1 MSRAYH
7 INKSGTW
14 PNEVYA
20 VAISANVIDP
30 NLGFLPAENMFRFF
44 NDPLLSINYL
54 ANYDY
59 RSADTVFDGLGL
71 SQLNTYNNTLLVWNL
86 SAERRRFNIG
96 NTFNSFSINTL
107 PGTPI
112 VGRNTYYNYLLY
124 PNRLILKPTGKPTWN
139 GSNWVLNTQT
149 QLLRDSTYFYNVS
162 TVDRDAANQHE
173 AFLLTPPTTDNIP
186 SNANYS
192 IVYNLCSV
200 RTRVDNPVI
209 TFDSVT
215 NPFYYT
221 TILESTPSTDRCK
234 IRPDSTFISYAVNF
248 YAKGDNQVVS
258 QYSIGQAR
266 PDSNSSTLPTFK
278 SGYIMNYNPAG
289 SNPNLQAF
297 QLLQIKEDGTATP
310 TLDDIRYCV
319 LSGVFDLQNS
329 TFRYFAKNYQLSN
342 QSIVNVVTGIPGTSI
357 GLSYIA
363 DCPTMQFSQERW
375 QDTITSVSTPLGVPV
390 ATNVLP
396 SSVTWT
402 TKYPPHY
409 YSFKAHLTG
418 SNEPV
423 SLSTLE
429 TGSLTFYLFSSAIS
443 AAYTQFNYT
452 TAVTLSTYIVSDFNF
467 IQYDLSSTGQNDYIK
482 FTPINTPSVVLSS
495 IQCFYGSNLSIPY
508 SLIDTPWVPAHQATR
523 FAVTYP
529 VVTHGELGFSLR
541 PSLCSIAGYMDSN
554 NATPISLAVGQR
566 PLNIGQPIFI
576 SKTIEKEDFIE
587 VDSSFL
593 ISASSWPTR
602 DLTNSF
608 IIWNFTPA
616 NSFVTINAVDVSG
629 NYIQQIP
636 SLSAVVFSPK
646 TWSVVVS
653 GYGPQATVITLSSQ
667 KYNETTSLTSVS
679 SLFNYF
685 AEGSLLV
692 GPSIPLNNFEKTRT
706 LSLTAAVP
714 YKGRQYNLPSDISV
728 NWTWLYDGSIDY
740 DTVPVS
746 AYSIPQNFSS
756 YDYAENTNTSLV
768 SAMHFKI
775 VPPYATQNPS
785 LHDISIKASVDT
797 IDGLVEGSY
806 AFQVDDFPDPS
817 IFNTDFG
824 VYYTIYPNLSDRILS
839 TRDNKNV
846 ITRPNNGTNNFSLSA
861 FTDILPY
868 LPDGSIVWN
877 TNGILS
883 YGNYSNNIVLTNASQ
898 TIVTLS
904 ALSATVAGWNYP
916 HSVYTSVNFYILNPS
931 DFYQSLE
938 FNVYPEYFWL
948 NSQYLTISNQNNYTL
963 ASSPTAYANKISN
976 SQTFWLS
983 ANKQYLN
990 DFSYYTG
997 SQKNKKL
1004 PSVNSNISL
1013 VDIPYE
1019 SEIFTN
1025 NGLQLSLTAF
1035 NDSFYPSY
1043 NGIYYKMPIG
1053 NQLVELPFYIVSETS
1068 NDSFNIF
1075 QTSPKVIPYST
1086 INLSY
1091 TASVTSINLDTA
1103 RNIAVTQNI
1112 FTKPLITPAIPY
1124 DGTIT
1129 YTLSSQYWAVN
1140 KDVPITNGSYDLFN
1154 LIIGDS
1160 INPLTVNGTKKNTL
1174 FLTASANI
1182 TSKIFPSTF
1191 DNVVYLGERDLWNP
1205 ATQIVTAIS
1214 GNTPIVANSTTGN
1227 PEVYISTTYAL
1238 TGYPILLQYYT
1249 PYKSENFQIIAYMT
1263 DFGEENS
1270 TLLTAFDTPIYYSY
1284 KNKGTFYISY
1294 SALFNDGS
1302 VETFIHPNPITIR
1315 PSWDIY
1321 DPNNVRFTYETILTL
1336 PYELNDVLIQPNEWG
1351 DADIFNTAITRLQ
1364 DNIDYLAG
1372 NVQTLNTSSPT
1383 VYFGWLGCNQ
1393 SNLADGIRWYTK
1405 DYGTEYYLN
1414 PSLATTSGP
1423 AYFTNIVDAI
1433 DSINNIFVLD
1443 GTTFRAF
1450 SADYTATE
1458 ITLAGAS
1465 DLKST
1470 FLSPIS
1476 IAVDETGTLVYV
1488 ADPLKNKI
1496 YRLDL
1501 ELNIEIPTVNYSL
1514 NLGGL
1519 GTVNDTNKFNSPSE
1533 LVYENGSLFVL
1544 DYNNYCVKQYNR
1556 DLNWL
1561 YTYITDEFTNDHPI
1575 NITIH
1580 PFYKFVY
1587 ILTKSKTIYVF
1598 DELSNTYFASFKIDE
1613 VSTNTNNP
1621 IIKIILDDTGDF
1633 LYVLTKTTAYK
1644 YSSSGYFVTNLS
1656 LPSGVNY
1663 ISAKKSK
1670 NKHLLFI
1677 TSNSIIKVQDI
1688 LEIHK
1693 IGSGLDTNYWTKD
1706 QLVIGK
1712 DEFASDINYNRS
1724 LVRIGQNIKSFRNS
1738 MNAKLVLAT
1747 EQTTTNVVTY
1757 FTSVPISNKDLPI
1770 FDGYVENDSSFVGVN
1785 ELHTPQTINKMLT
1798 NLYGA
1803 TSAMKSFLDITTFN
1817 INNNSNN
1824 QGTCAN
1830 KFCWSW
1836 KAMSCYNL
1844 SLPAIRICNINPITY
1859 AELEANFPVSYAPSK
1874 TWVSANSDCCN
1885 NVTSPV

>member
-1 MSRAYH
+1 MATSKAYT

-14 PNEVYA
+14 PEEAYSISIDTA
-20 VAISANVIDP
+20 VINP

-54 ANYDY
+54 SNYQY
-59 RSADTVFDGLGL
+59 KTADAIFDGLGL
-71 SQLNTYNNTLLVWNL
+71 SQINTYSNTSLVWNV
-86 SAERRRFNIG
+86 SAERRKFNIG
-96 NTFNSFSINTL
+96 STLNSFSINTL
-107 PGTPI
+107 PGTPV
-112 VGRNTYYNYLLY
+112 VGNSAYYNYLLY
-124 PNRLILKPTGKPTWN
+124 PNRLIVKPTGKPTWN
-139 GSNWVLNTQT
+139 GSNWVLSTQT
-149 QLLRDSTYFYNVS
+149 VLLTPSTYFYNVS
-162 TVDRDAANQHE
+162 TVDRDAANQHN
-173 AFLLTPPTTDNIP
+173 AFLSKPPTTESVP

-200 RTRVDNPVI
+200 RTRVDYPVI

-221 TILESTPSTDRCK
+221 KILESTPSLDSCK

-248 YAKGDNQVVS
+248 YARGDNGLVS

-266 PDSNSSTLPTFK
+266 PDTTSMTLPTFK
-278 SGYIMNYNPAG
+278 SGYIMNYNPVG
-289 SNPNLQAF
+289 SEPNIQAF
-297 QLLQIKEDGTATP
+297 QLLQIKEDGVATP
-310 TLDDIRYCV
+310 ELNNIKYCV
-319 LSGVFDLQNS
+319 LSGVFDLYNS
-329 TFRYFAKNYQLSN
+329 TFKYFAKNFQLSN
-342 QSIVNVVTGIPGTSI
+342 QTIINSVTGINGTSV

-363 DCPTMQFSQERW
+363 DCPTMQFSQEKW
-375 QDTITSVSTPLGVPV
+375 QDTVVSVSTPIGVPV
-390 ATNVLP
+390 ATNALP
-396 SSVTWT
+396 ATVTWT

-409 YSFKAHLTG
+409 YSFKAHLTD
-418 SNEPV
+418 
-423 SLSTLE
+423 STPTSAIE
-429 TGSLTFYLFSSAIS
+429 TGSLTFYLFSSAVS
-443 AAYTQFNYT
+443 TST
-452 TAVTLSTYIVSDFNF
+452 TSVTLSTYVVSDYNF
-467 IQYDLSSTGQNDYIK
+467 IQYDLSSTGQKDYIK
-482 FTPINTPSVVLSS
+482 FTPISTPSVVLSS
-495 IQCFYGSNLSIPY
+495 LQCFYGPNLNIPY
-508 SLIDTPWVPAHQATR
+508 SLLDTPWVPAYQATQ

-541 PSLCSIAGYMDSN
+541 PSLCSIAGYMDST
-554 NATPISLAVGQR
+554 NATPIRLA
-566 PLNIGQPIFI
+566 IGQKPINLGQTIFI
-576 SKTIEKEDFIE
+576 SRTTEKEDFIE
-587 VDSSFL
+587 IDSSFL
-593 ISASSWPTR
+593 VSASSWPTR
-602 DLTNSF
+602 DLKNSY
-608 IIWNFTPA
+608 ISWDFTPK
-616 NSFVTINAVDVSG
+616 NNFVTINAVDLSG
-629 NYIQQIP
+629 NYIQQITP
-636 SLSAVVFSPK
+636 LSSVVFGAN

-692 GPSIPLNNFEKTRT
+692 GTSIPLNNYERVRT

-714 YKGRQYNLPSDISV
+714 YKGRQYNLPSNMLVS
-728 NWTWLYDGSIDY
+728 WTWSYDGSIDY

-746 AYSIPQNFSS
+746 AYSIPQNFAP
-756 YDYAENTNTSLV
+756 YDYAANTDTSLV
-768 SAMHFKI
+768 SALYFNI

-785 LHDISIKASVDT
+785 LHDVSIKTSVDT
-797 IDGLVEGSY
+797 IDGLIEGSY
-806 AFQVDDFPDPS
+806 SFQVDDFPDPS
-817 IFNTDFG
+817 IFNTDFE
-824 VYYTIYPNLSDRILS
+824 VYYTLYPNLSDRILS

-846 ITRPNNGTNNFSLSA
+846 ITRPNNGTNRFSLSA
-861 FTDILPY
+861 FSNILPY

-877 TNGILS
+877 TGGILS
-883 YGNYSNNIVLTNASQ
+883 YEQYSNNIVLLNSSQ

-916 HSVYTSVNFYILNPS
+916 HSIYTSVNFYILDPFN
-931 DFYQSLE
+931 FYDPLE

-1004 PSVNSNISL
+1004 PSVNSYLSL

-1019 SEIFTN
+1019 NEIYTN
-1025 NGLQLSLTAF
+1025 DGLKLSLTAF

-1043 NGIYYKMPIG
+1043 NGIYYKIPID
-1053 NQLVELPFYIVSETS
+1053 NQLVELPFEIVSETS
-1068 NDSFNIF
+1068 NSSFIF
-1075 QTSPKVIPYST
+1075 QNSPRVIPYST

-1091 TASVTSINLDTA
+1091 TASITSINLDTA

-1124 DGTIT
+1124 EGTIT

-1140 KDVPITNGSYDLFN
+1140 KDVPITNGFYDLFN

-1160 INPLTVNGTKKNTL
+1160 TNLLTVNGTKKTTL

-1191 DNVVYLGERDLWNP
+1191 DNAVYLGERDLWNP

-1214 GNTPIVANSTTGN
+1214 GNTPIVTNSTTGS
-1227 PEVYISTTYAL
+1227 PELYLSTTYAL
-1238 TGYPILLQYYT
+1238 TGQPILLQYYT
-1249 PYKSENFQIIAYMT
+1249 PYKSENFQIIAYIT
-1263 DFGEENS
+1263 NFGEQDS
-1270 TLLTAFDTPIYYSY
+1270 TLLTAFDAPVYYSY

-1302 VETFIHPNPITIR
+1302 VETFIHPNPVTIY
-1315 PSWDIY
+1315 PSWDVY
-1321 DPNNVRFTYETILTL
+1321 DPNNIRFTYETILTL
-1336 PYELNDVLIQPNEWG
+1336 PYELNEILIQPNEWG

-1364 DNIDYLAG
+1364 DNVDFLAG

-1383 VYFGWLGCNQ
+1383 VYFGWLGSNQ

-1405 DYGTEYYLN
+1405 DYGTDYYLN
-1414 PSLATTSGP
+1414 PSLATTIGP
-1423 AYFTNIVDAI
+1423 AYFTNIVDVVASN
-1433 DSINNIFVLD
+1433 DNIFVLD

-1458 ITLAGAS
+1458 ISLAGAS
-1465 DLKST
+1465 DLKDT

-1476 IAVDETGTLVYV
+1476 IAVDETGTLIYV

-1501 ELNIEIPTVNYSL
+1501 ELNIDVPTVNYSL

-1519 GTVNDTNKFNSPSE
+1519 GTVKDTNKFNSPSE
-1533 LVYENGSLFVL
+1533 LVYENENLFVL
-1544 DYNNYCVKQYNR
+1544 DYNNYCVKEYNR

-1561 YTYITDEFTNDHPI
+1561 YTYTADEFITDNPVGITVHPVY
-1575 NITIH
+1575 N
-1580 PFYKFVY
+1580 FVY
-1587 ILTKSKTIYVF
+1587 VLTKSKTIYVF
-1598 DELSNTYFASFKIDE
+1598 DELSSTYFASFKIDE
-1613 VSTNTNNP
+1613 VSTNFTNP
-1621 IIKIILDDTGDF
+1621 IVKIILDDTGDF

-1644 YSSSGYFVTNLS
+1644 YSSSGYFVTALT
-1656 LPSGVNY
+1656 LPSSVSYVG
-1663 ISAKKSK
+1663 AKRSS
-1670 NKHLLFI
+1670 NKQLLFI
-1677 TSNSIIKVQDI
+1677 TSNSIIKVQDV

-1693 IGSGLDTNYWTKD
+1693 IGSGLDVNYWTKD
-1706 QLVIGK
+1706 QLTVGK

-1757 FTSVPISNKDLPI
+1757 FTSVPISNNDLPI

-1798 NLYGA
+1798 NIYYA
-1803 TSAMKSFLDITTFN
+1803 TAAMKTFLDITTFN
-1817 INNNSNN
+1817 VNNNSNN

-1830 KFCWSW
+1830 QFCWSW
-1836 KAMSCYNL
+1836 KAMSCYSL